1 MKKIVS
7 LLLVLLLCCFAL
19 TACGDSEKADS
30 KTGADNA
37 ASSEKEVADVNPIVG
52 TWKYNDSSLNYTY
65 VFKADGTGTY
75 FGEDFTYTVD
85 GNTLSILYEGNTEPF
100 VTEFEIDGDR
110 LNVKD
115 SFGSDTIYIK
125 Q

>member
-30 KTGADNA
+30 KSGADNA

-52 TWKYNDSSLNYTY
+52 TWKYDGSSLNYTY

-85 GNTLSILYEGNTEPF
+85 GNKLSILREGNTAPF
-100 VTEFEIDGDR
+100 ETEFSIEGNKLII
-110 LNVKD
+110 KD
-115 SFGSDTIYIK
+115 SFGDDTIYIK

>member
-19 TACGDSEKADS
+19 TACGDSGSTKNGGSD
-30 KTGADNA
+30 KTV
-37 ASSEKEVADVNPIVG
+37 SSEKEDAAPDNPLVG
-52 TWKYNDSSLNYTY
+52 TWKYDGSSLNYTY

>member
-19 TACGDSEKADS
+19 TACGDSGSTKNGGSD
-30 KTGADNA
+30 KT
-37 ASSEKEVADVNPIVG
+37 ASSEKEDAASDNPLVG
-52 TWKYNDSSLNYTY
+52 TWKYDGSSLNYTY

-85 GNTLSILYEGNTEPF
+85 GNKLSILREGNTAPF
-100 VTEFEIDGDR
+100 ETEFSIEGNKLII
-110 LNVKD
+110 KD
-115 SFGSDTIYIK
+115 SFGDDTIYIK